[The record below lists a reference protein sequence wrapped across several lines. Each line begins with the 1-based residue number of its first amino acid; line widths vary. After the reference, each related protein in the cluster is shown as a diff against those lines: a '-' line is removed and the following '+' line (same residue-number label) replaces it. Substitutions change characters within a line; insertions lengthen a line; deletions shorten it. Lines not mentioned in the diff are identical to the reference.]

1 MKTFSKM
8 IWVPLLAVLIA
19 ALPAFAQSPEDAKD
33 RSPYSQAE
41 LDQMLAPIALYPDA
55 LLSQLLMAAT
65 YPLEIVQAA
74 RWSRSHP
81 DLHGEEA
88 VRAVAQF
95 DWDPSVKSLVA
106 FPRLLQQMDQQLEWT
121 ERLGNAFLG
130 QEYDLLRA
138 VQELRWRAYAAGNL
152 RSSDELTLRLEGTDF
167 SLEAPAS
174 DMVHVPYYDSRVVYG
189 SWDWPQYEPVYWNP
203 WPDYSWHPGYTGIG
217 WTVGIPVSTGF
228 FFGTCDWAGRHVRFG
243 HHRPFYFR
251 ALHRWQRGGLWR
263 HDRDHRRG
271 VAYRNID
278 SRHQVQRGD
287 RVDVGNRARDA
298 RRDAR
303 PQDRPTV
310 ERRVES
316 NELQR
321 SPQPGAAV
329 PRAEVRSG
337 GVPQYRIERPSEEP
351 RPMGIERSRPAPM
364 PPPVQAVPQ
373 SPQPS
378 ALSRPVQAA
387 PRAYEPPALARPS
400 SAPESRS
407 SPQPAPAPALARPE
421 APSSPPQSQPS
432 GSGEGGGIRR
442 RER

>member
-8 IWVPLLAVLIA
+8 LWVPLLAGLMA
-19 ALPAFAQSPEDAKD
+19 AFQSFAQPPEDVKD

-74 RWSRSHP
+74 RWSKSHP

-106 FPRLLQQMDQQLEWT
+106 FPRLLQQMDERLEWT
-121 ERLGNAFLG
+121 VRLGNALLG
-130 QEYDLLRA
+130 QEYELMRA
-138 VQELRWRAYAAGNL
+138 VQQLRWRAYAAGNL
-152 RSSDELTLRLEGTDF
+152 RSSDELTLRLEGTDV

-174 DMVHVPYYDSRVVYG
+174 DVVHVPYYDSRVVYG
-189 SWDWPQYEPVYWNP
+189 SWDWPQYEPMYWNP
-203 WPDYSWHPGYTGIG
+203 WPDYSWHPGYAGIG

-228 FFGTCDWAGRHVRFG
+228 FFATCDWAGRHVRFG
-243 HHRPFYFR
+243 HHPPFYFR
-251 ALHRWQRGGLWR
+251 ALHRWHGGGLWR

-278 SRHQVQRGD
+278 SRHQLHRG
-287 RVDVGNRARDA
+287 
-298 RRDAR
+298 AR
-303 PQDRPTV
+303 PQDRPTF

-321 SPQPGAAV
+321 SPQPGTAV
-329 PRAEVRSG
+329 PRAEVRTG
-337 GVPQYRIERPSEEP
+337 AG
-351 RPMGIERSRPAPM
+351 
-364 PPPVQAVPQ
+364 Q
-373 SPQPS
+373 SP

-387 PRAYEPPALARPS
+387 PQAYEPPALARPS
-400 SAPESRS
+400 SAPQPH
-407 SPQPAPAPALARPE
+407 SPAQSAPAQSAPAPALARPQ
-421 APSSPPQSQPS
+421 APDPPSQSQS
-432 GSGEGGGIRR
+432 SSSGEGGGLRR